1 MKDFKKKLK
10 FNQNINEDITIS
22 ELSNGF
28 YNNNNIYESVES
40 ETDVKLAVDVKN
52 VDFWYKKNFKTLN
65 NMNLQIPEGMLNS
78 IDFFF

>member
-78 IDFFF
+78 INFFF

>member
-65 NMNLQIPEGMLNS
+65 NMNLQIP
-78 IDFFF
+78 